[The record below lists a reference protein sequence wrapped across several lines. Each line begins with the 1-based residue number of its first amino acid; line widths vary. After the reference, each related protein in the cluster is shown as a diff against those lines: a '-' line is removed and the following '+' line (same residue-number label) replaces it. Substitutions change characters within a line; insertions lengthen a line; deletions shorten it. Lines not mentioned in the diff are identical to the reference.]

1 MRISLIGYGYWGK
14 NWARILSSN
23 PKIEFLS
30 ISDSDSKKEIE
41 VKNKYPKTSF
51 YKDAANVLK
60 DKPDAVI
67 ISTPV
72 STHFNLSKLFLQN
85 NVSVLCE
92 KPLCEKT
99 FELEELGKI
108 IRNKDLILMVG
119 HIFEFNKAVLKIKAL
134 LSDNFLGDVLYVVSS
149 RCGLGPIRKD
159 VNVISDLATHDISI
173 LNFLF
178 NKLPIKASASA
189 QKFFNNSREDM
200 ANITLFYENGMTANI
215 MVSWVEAQK
224 ERTLKIVGSKKMLIF
239 DDTNISEKIKIID
252 KGLSYLKDD
261 GDFGSFQLSVVDGD
275 ILIPKVENHEPL
287 QLELDHFIECIETNK
302 KPLTDILSALNVV
315 KVLNQINNSLSNND

>member
-1 MRISLIGYGYWGK
+1 
-14 NWARILSSN
+14 
-23 PKIEFLS
+23 
-30 ISDSDSKKEIE
+30 
-41 VKNKYPKTSF
+41 
-51 YKDAANVLK
+51 
-60 DKPDAVI
+60 
-67 ISTPV
+67 
-72 STHFNLSKLFLQN
+72 
-85 NVSVLCE
+85 
-92 KPLCEKT
+92 
-99 FELEELGKI
+99 
-108 IRNKDLILMVG
+108 MVG